1 MLTLSAK
8 IRKIQGKKVKT
19 LREKGVLP
27 VVLYGPKIKNENLEV
42 SLKDFE
48 KILNEAGEST
58 LISLEIEGKKPASPA
73 SGEKNLVLIHEIKF
87 DPLTSKPT
95 HADFYQPILTEEI
108 QVKILLIIE
117 GEAPAVKNLGGTL
130 VKNISEIEVKAL
142 PQHLPKE
149 IKINVGRLETFE
161 DKVLIK
167 DLQLPEGVKIL
178 RNPEEIIAH
187 VAPPEKVEEE
197 LQKPIEE
204 KVEEIEKVE
213 KEKKPKEEDA
223 KEAAPKG
230 SEPRPE
236 DSGREK
242 KPAEAKPAG
251 QQKK

>member
-19 LREKGVLP
+19 LRAKGVLP

-42 SLKDFE
+42 SLKEFE

-58 LISLEIEGKKPASPA
+58 LISLETEGKK
-73 SGEKNLVLIHEIKF
+73 EKNLVLIHEIKF
-87 DPLTSKPT
+87 DPMSGVPT

-108 QVKILLIIE
+108 QVKIPLIIE

-130 VKNISEIEVKAL
+130 VKNISEIEVRAL

-149 IKINVGRLETFE
+149 IKINVGGLETFE

-167 DLQLPEGVKIL
+167 DLILPEGVKIL
-178 RNPEEIIAH
+178 RSPEEIIAR

-204 KVEEIEKVE
+204 KVEEVEKIE
-213 KEKKPKEEDA
+213 KEKKPSAEGAEGEPASA
-223 KEAAPKG
+223 KATAGNE
-230 SEPRPE
+230 
-236 DSGREK
+236 EK
-242 KPAEAKPAG
+242 KPATATPAG

>member
-8 IRKIQGKKVKT
+8 IRKIRGKKVKT
-19 LREKGVLP
+19 LRNKGVLP
-27 VVLYGPKIKNENLEV
+27 VVLYGPKIKNESLEV

-58 LISLEIEGKKPASPA
+58 LISLETEGKK
-73 SGEKNLVLIHEIKF
+73 EKNLVLIHEIKF

-108 QVKILLIIE
+108 EVKIPLIIE

-130 VKNISEIEVKAL
+130 VKNISEIEVRAL

-149 IKINVGRLETFE
+149 IKINVDNLETFE
-161 DKVLIK
+161 DNVLIK
-167 DLQLPEGVKIL
+167 DLKLPEGVKIL
-178 RNPEEIIAH
+178 RKSEEIIAH

-204 KVEEIEKVE
+204 KVEEVEKIE
-213 KEKKPKEEDA
+213 KEKKIKEEEI
-223 KEAAPKG
+223 KEPTAPAAVKPAAP
-230 SEPRPE
+230 
-236 DSGREK
+236 EK
-242 KPAEAKPAG
+242 K
-251 QQKK
+251 

>member
-42 SLKDFE
+42 NLKDFE
-48 KILNEAGEST
+48 KILDEAGEST
-58 LISLEIEGKKPASPA
+58 LLSLEVEGKK
-73 SGEKNLVLIHEIKF
+73 EKNLVLIHEIKF
-87 DPLTSKPT
+87 DPMSSKPT

-108 QVKILLIIE
+108 QVKIPLIIE

-130 VKNISEIEVKAL
+130 VKNISEIEVRAL

-149 IKINVGRLETFE
+149 IKVNVGGLEAFG

-167 DLQLPEGVKIL
+167 DLQLPEGVKIS
-178 RNPEEIIAH
+178 RSPEEVIAH
-187 VAPPEKVEEE
+187 VAHPEKVEEE

-204 KVEEIEKVE
+204 KVEDVEKIE
-213 KEKKPKEEDA
+213 KEKKDKGEEVKEPAGGEKAKKEEGKPSSA
-223 KEAAPKG
+223 KTSAGK
-230 SEPRPE
+230 
-236 DSGREK
+236 EK
-242 KPAEAKPAG
+242 
-251 QQKK
+251 

>member
-8 IRKIQGKKVKT
+8 IRKIQGKKIKT

-27 VVLYGPKIKNENLEV
+27 VVLYGPKIKNESLEV
-42 SLKDFE
+42 ALKDFE
-48 KILNEAGEST
+48 KILSEAGEST
-58 LISLEIEGKKPASPA
+58 LISLEVEGKKPASPA
-73 SGEKNLVLIHEIKF
+73 DGEKNLVLIHEVKF
-87 DPLTSKPT
+87 DPMTGQPT

-108 QVKILLIIE
+108 QVKIPLIIE

-149 IKINVGRLETFE
+149 IKINVNGLETFE

-178 RNPEEIIAH
+178 RSPEEIIAR
-187 VAPPEKVEEE
+187 VAQPEKVEEE
-197 LQKPIEE
+197 LKKPIEE
-204 KVEEIEKVE
+204 KVEEVEKIE
-213 KEKKPKEEDA
+213 KEKKDKGEEEVKEPTA
-223 KEAAPKG
+223 
-230 SEPRPE
+230 
-236 DSGREK
+236 
-242 KPAEAKPAG
+242 PAEAKPAP

>member
-1 MLTLSAK
+1 MLILSAK

-58 LISLEIEGKKPASPA
+58 LISLETEGKK
-73 SGEKNLVLIHEIKF
+73 EKNLVLIHEIKF
-87 DPLTSKPT
+87 DPMSGKPT
-95 HADFYQPILTEEI
+95 HADFYQPILTDEI
-108 QVKILLIIE
+108 QVKIPLIIE

-130 VKNISEIEVKAL
+130 VKNISEIEVRAL

-149 IKINVGRLETFE
+149 IKINVGGLETFE

-178 RNPEEIIAH
+178 RSPEEIIAR
-187 VAPPEKVEEE
+187 VAQPEKVEEE
-197 LQKPIEE
+197 LKKPIEE
-204 KVEEIEKVE
+204 KVEEVEKIE
-213 KEKKPKEEDA
+213 KEKKDKGEEEVKAPVTGKE
-223 KEAAPKG
+223 KEQ
-230 SEPRPE
+230 
-236 DSGREK
+236 

>member
-8 IRKIQGKKVKT
+8 IRKIQGKKVET
-19 LREKGVLP
+19 LREKGILP

-58 LISLEIEGKKPASPA
+58 LISLEIEG
-73 SGEKNLVLIHEIKF
+73 SGEKNLVLIHEVKF
-87 DPLTSKPT
+87 DPMSGKPT
-95 HADFYQPILTEEI
+95 HADFYQPILTDEI
-108 QVKILLIIE
+108 QVKIPLIIE

-130 VKNISEIEVKAL
+130 VKNISEIEVRAL

-149 IKINVGRLETFE
+149 IKINVEGLETFE

-167 DLQLPEGVKIL
+167 DLQLPEGVRIL
-178 RNPEEIIAH
+178 RSSEEIIAR
-187 VAPPEKVEEE
+187 VAQPEKVEEE

-204 KVEEIEKVE
+204 KVDEVEKIE
-213 KEKKPKEEDA
+213 KEKKDKGEEEVKET
-223 KEAAPKG
+223 KE
-230 SEPRPE
+230 
-236 DSGREK
+236 EK
-242 KPAEAKPAG
+242 KPAEAKPAS